1 MIYISILFFVW
12 WAEYRSCILFLIR
25 NPVLEKKNLL
35 VTLKITTNNNVYT
48 RDDISVNIIQ
58 LHLQLPSLFELLLG
72 DTSDDFD
79 LPVLLYSTQSSPS
92 H

>member
-1 MIYISILFFVW
+1 M
-12 WAEYRSCILFLIR
+12 
-25 NPVLEKKNLL
+25 
-35 VTLKITTNNNVYT
+35 KITTNNNVST

-79 LPVLLYSTQSSPS
+79 LPVLLYSTQSSQESLEADHLEHDAPT
-92 H
+92 HMDALC